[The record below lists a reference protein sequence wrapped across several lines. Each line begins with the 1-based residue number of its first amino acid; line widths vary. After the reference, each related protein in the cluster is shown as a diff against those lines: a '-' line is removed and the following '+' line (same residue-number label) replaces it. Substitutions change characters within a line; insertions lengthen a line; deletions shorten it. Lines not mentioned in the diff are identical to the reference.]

1 MRATGTVRLVVC
13 LAVVT
18 VGLGVLVGTGSAHHA
33 CQNLGSSD
41 VPPEVPA
48 PDLGGGGS
56 LSVCVQDSGDD
67 GDRHHNQVARVLG
80 ENHGQT
86 PDGSFEGNS
95 SGAAGHTSERWQEE
109 DGEHSRGWV
118 GVDTS
123 GYGEFGGFGGDSGAS
138 AGLQQETAGG
148 QCEQTVE
155 ANGFLGPFPLLDES
169 EPVGDCTVELTEL
182 GEE

>member
-1 MRATGTVRLVVC
+1 MRPKATVRLVVC
-13 LAVVT
+13 LAMAAA
-18 VGLGVLVGTGSAHHA
+18 GLGILAGIGNANHN
-33 CQNLGSSD
+33 CQTLGSSD

-48 PDLGGGGS
+48 PGGGGS
-56 LSVCVQDSGDD
+56 LSVCAQDSGDD
-67 GDRHHNQVARVLG
+67 GDRHHNQVARVSG
-80 ENHGQT
+80 ENHGQS

-123 GYGEFGGFGGDSGAS
+123 GYGKFGGFGGESGGS
-138 AGLQQETAGG
+138 AGLQQQTAGG

-155 ANGFLGPFPLLDES
+155 AHGFLGPFELADES
-169 EPVGDCTVELTEL
+169 HPVGDCTVDLTEL